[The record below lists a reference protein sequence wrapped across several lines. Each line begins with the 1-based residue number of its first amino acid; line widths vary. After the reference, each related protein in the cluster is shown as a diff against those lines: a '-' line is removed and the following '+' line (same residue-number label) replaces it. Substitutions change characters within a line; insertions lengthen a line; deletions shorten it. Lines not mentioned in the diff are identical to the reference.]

1 MGQNPCCG
9 KIPVSVGQLA
19 DIIFG
24 GGGGIVGGGTENAGL
39 WGRQNAF
46 GGPTLTKARS

>member
-24 GGGGIVGGGTENAGL
+24 EGEGIAAEGTENAVLGS
-39 WGRQNAF
+39 G
-46 GGPTLTKARS
+46 